1 MTRWQDIGKQSDY
14 ISSYEFRF
22 GKDLIVTIKDV
33 KEEIITGDG
42 GRKEPCRVARFK
54 EDVKPM
60 ILNKKNCKTISKL
73 YNSDEME
80 KWSNARIQLYFDQ
93 SVKFGSETVGG
104 VRVRAFIPEVVS
116 DKCEECKKQV
126 TEHNGA
132 SPSVIIK
139 ATKNKYGVVLCGECA
154 LKRKAS
160 ESVEVVKD
168 ASVQ

>member
-1 MTRWQDIGKQSDY
+1 MIHWKKLTNPDY
-14 ISSYEFRF
+14 IGAYVLED
-22 GKDLIVTIKDV
+22 GKDMVLTIKTIVREIVTGEAGK
-33 KEEIITGDG
+33 KEECTVAHFN
-42 GRKEPCRVARFK
+42 EP
-54 EDVKPM
+54 VKPM
-60 ILNKKNCKTISKL
+60 ILNKTNCKTI
-73 YNSDEME
+73 E
-80 KWSNARIQLYFDQ
+80 KIYKTPYIEEWTGKRIQIFVDHN
-93 SVKFGSETVGG
+93 VKIKGETVDAL
-104 VRVRAFIPEVVS
+104 RIRAIIPEVIGS
-116 DKCEECKKQV
+116 TCEECKKQV